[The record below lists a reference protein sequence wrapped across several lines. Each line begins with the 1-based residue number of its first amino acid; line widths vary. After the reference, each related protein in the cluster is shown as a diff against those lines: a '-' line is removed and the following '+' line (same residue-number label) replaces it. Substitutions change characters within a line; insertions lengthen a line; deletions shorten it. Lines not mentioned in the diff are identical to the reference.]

1 MVQAGSVEQANIVGL
16 FLTGSDGY
24 DNTAR
29 LLITGSDG
37 YDNTAGLLL
46 TRSDDPFVFY
56 CFIIYFNLYF
66 FVESGF
72 ALYTLRRRQ
81 VHQY

>member
-1 MVQAGSVEQANIVGL
+1 MAQASSVLQ
-16 FLTGSDGY
+16 
-24 DNTAR
+24 DNTVG
-29 LLITGSDG
+29 LLITGSVLQ
-37 YDNTAGLLL
+37 DNTIGSWL
-46 TRSDDPFVFY
+46 TGSYGPFVFY
-56 CFIIYFNLYF
+56 CFIIDFNFF

>member
-1 MVQAGSVEQANIVGL
+1 MAQADSAILAITVGL
-16 FLTGSDGY
+16 LLTD
-24 DNTAR
+24 
-29 LLITGSDG
+29 SDG

-46 TRSDDPFVFY
+46 TGGDDSFVFY
-56 CFIIYFNLYF
+56 YFIIYFNLYF

-81 VHQY
+81 IHKY

>member
-1 MVQAGSVEQANIVGL
+1 MAQACSVEQ
-16 FLTGSDGY
+16 
-24 DNTAR
+24 DNTVG
-29 LLITGSDG
+29 LLITDSDG
-37 YDNTAGLLL
+37 YDNTAGSLL
-46 TRSDDPFVFY
+46 TDSDGPFAFY
-56 CFIIYFNLYF
+56 CFIIDFNLYF